1 MSARTWR
8 GKARAG
14 SAAAL
19 RRTYRQRTR
28 IGRSR
33 PKAPHRAYAVSVAER
48 AGRALLAAALAGA
61 TVSAALAAS
70 APATAQAAAP
80 VVSVP
85 DDSFAPEGYE
95 WSFDFE
101 SVSSESGFTFV
112 DDLEPH
118 YSAANH
124 SDPRSGTYDC
134 VKAGDAG
141 YFAAIGN
148 GTEPLSGGKPRYALR
163 FENGTYNGAPID
175 AVVSLVE
182 WDYLEPSGGW
192 DGYWMRDDS
201 RYRIRTF
208 RTGVFFNLGYTSDV
222 RYRHLN
228 EQDAHT
234 NMNFYL
240 VGLTRLVVDVEFV
253 HAGTNDPVDVKG
265 HLTSIDLDAMQAMS
279 YSGAID
285 RVEIAESSLQDS
297 PEGEPFLSIRKDA
310 SIGDLIEAGRY
321 AVSATGSD
329 GYYQRGL
336 VGAYFDTAGK
346 KPLHVT
352 FIAPWSGNSKGN
364 TGPDSMAISF
374 FALTPEYVANPPAT
388 SLATVAKTAD
398 RTSAAIEEPI
408 AYRVDVTFPV
418 EGITCRMGYRY
429 PSLSIADDIDEHLS
443 VDPESLVVLRDGK
456 PVEGAGS
463 FSEDAEGG
471 TVSFVFSERF
481 LESEPCEGQTLSIG
495 FTATAHAM
503 PPADSEGRRRV
514 ANAAT
519 IAIGDDAELAT
530 DPVWVDI
537 LPRQPRDVTVEKR
550 VRADEVYWNHGE
562 PTFLFE
568 LEGVD
573 ETGKE
578 RAYVRIARIEE
589 GLPADASGN
598 ITATAVFQD
607 VPAGVYTLRE
617 RDALRYRVT
626 AIETSGEVGEDVAS
640 VVLDLAEDESPYAV
654 FSNEKTSNYGGSD
667 VASVVNSFTL

>member
-1 MSARTWR
+1 MSARASR
-8 GKARAG
+8 GNAG
-14 SAAAL
+14 SGAAAAL
-19 RRTYRQRTR
+19 RRAHRRR
-28 IGRSR
+28 AGIRRR
-33 PKAPHRAYAVSVAER
+33 PRAPRRPNAVSVAER

-61 TVSAALAAS
+61 TASAALAAS
-70 APATAQAAAP
+70 SPATAQAAAP

-118 YSAANH
+118 YSAVNR
-124 SDPRSGTYDC
+124 SDPRSGVYDC
-134 VKAGDAG
+134 VKTGDAG
-141 YFAAIGN
+141 YYAAIDD
-148 GTEPLSGGKPRYALR
+148 GTEPVANGKPRYALR
-163 FENGTYNGAPID
+163 FENGAYNGVPID

-192 DGYWMRDDS
+192 EGYWMRDDS

-208 RTGVFFNLGYTSDV
+208 QTGVFFNLGYTSDV
-222 RYRHLN
+222 RFRHLN

-240 VGLTRLVVDVEFV
+240 VGLTRLEVDVEFV
-253 HAGTNDPVDVKG
+253 YAGTDEPVDVKG

-285 RVEIAESSLQDS
+285 RVEIAESSLEDS

-310 SIGDLIEAGRY
+310 SIGDQIEAGRY
-321 AVSATGSD
+321 AISATGSD

-336 VGAYFDTAGK
+336 VGAYFDTAGE

-352 FIAPWSGNSKGN
+352 FVAPWSGKHAAN

-388 SLATVAKTAD
+388 SLAEVEKTAD
-398 RTSAAIEEPI
+398 RKSAAIEEPI
-408 AYRVDVTFPV
+408 AYRIDVTFPV

-429 PSLSIADDIDEHLS
+429 PSLSVADDIDEHLS
-443 VDPESLVVLRDGK
+443 VDPESLVVLRNGV
-456 PVEGAGS
+456 PAEGVGS
-463 FSEDAEGG
+463 FSRNGTNG
-471 TVSFVFSERF
+471 TVAFDFSEKL
-481 LESEPCEGQTLSIG
+481 LESEPCEGQTFSIG
-495 FTATAHAM
+495 FTATAHTM

-519 IAIGDDAELAT
+519 IAIGDDAELAA

-578 RAYVRIARIEE
+578 RAFVRLVRIEE
-589 GLPADASGN
+589 GLRADASGD
-598 ITATAVFQD
+598 IAATAVFQD

-617 RDALRYRVT
+617 RDALRYRVA
-626 AIETSGEVGEDVAS
+626 AIETSGEVGEDGAS
-640 VVLDLAEDESPYAV
+640 VSFDLAEDESPYAI

-667 VASVVNSFTL
+667 VASVVNSFAV